1 MKAHMMLMS
10 VTAEEIHGDGIGM
23 INGKMSVITAMIKYL
38 LMLLFCFPVALRADV
53 FDPDIEI
60 GVKGLVCSS
69 CGIGIKKGFAKTKL
83 VKLLKLDINRQ
94 KVLVQYFSIEIHPS
108 KIKQIV
114 KKAGYEVS
122 SIKWLKKKEPNRY
135 NKP

>member
-1 MKAHMMLMS
+1 MTM
-10 VTAEEIHGDGIGM
+10 T
-23 INGKMSVITAMIKYL
+23 KYI
-38 LMLLFCFPVALRADV
+38 LMLFLCLPVSLKADI

-69 CGIGIKKGFAKTKL
+69 CGIGIKKGFSKTRL

-94 KVLVQYFSIEIHPS
+94 VVLVEYFGIEIHPS
-108 KIKQIV
+108 EIRKIV
-114 KKAGYEVS
+114 KNAGYEVH
-122 SIKWLKKKEPNRY
+122 SIKWLKKKEPQRY